1 MVLTQQS
8 GERQSWDGWVMS
20 HTQECQTVQEVEE
33 SLEILCFPDPSEK
46 TKAREI
52 KNITEV
58 TYLESDRARARC
70 QVDFPVGIPDCKA
83 LKK

>member
-1 MVLTQQS
+1 
-8 GERQSWDGWVMS
+8 MS
-20 HTQECQTVQEVEE
+20 HTQECQTVQELEE
-33 SLEILCFPDPSEK
+33 ALEILCFPDRSEK

-58 TYLESDRARARC
+58 TYLESDRARAGC
-70 QVDFPVGIPDCKA
+70 QVDFPVGIPECKA